1 MTEII
6 DGKGLAK
13 KIRENLKKDVD
24 ELRKEGIIPKFAG
37 CQSEGVDW
45 FKTCGLWKDR
55 DFSPKAGVI
64 IK

>member
-24 ELRKEGIIPKFAG
+24 ELKKKELIQNL
-37 CQSEGVDW
+37 QS
-45 FKTCGLWKDR
+45 F
-55 DFSPKAGVI
+55 
-64 IK
+64 

>member
-24 ELRKEGIIPKFAG
+24 ELRKEGIIPKFAVILVG
-37 CQSEGVDW
+37 DCLLYTSPSS
-45 FKTCGLWKDR
+45 R
-55 DFSPKAGVI
+55 D
-64 IK
+64 

>member
-24 ELRKEGIIPKFAG
+24 ELRKVLQERAF
-37 CQSEGVDW
+37 
-45 FKTCGLWKDR
+45 LY
-55 DFSPKAGVI
+55 
-64 IK
+64 

>member
-24 ELRKEGIIPKFAG
+24 ESEKKELFLNL
-37 CQSEGVDW
+37 QL
-45 FKTCGLWKDR
+45 F
-55 DFSPKAGVI
+55 
-64 IK
+64 